1 MTAVYCMTAAQ
12 HDSSLLYDSS
22 TTWQQF
28 TAWLAEQHDSSLLY
42 D

>member
-22 TTWQQF
+22 TTLQQF
-28 TAWLAEQHDSSLLY
+28 TV
-42 D
+42 